1 MRVPFRRVLLP
12 RRLPG
17 TEIDAVR
24 DLTEMQTMLAERV
37 KTWTQPWW
45 DEGFKKGIEQG
56 EAAVLAKQL
65 SKRFGPLPAWASEKL
80 QQANREQLDVWA
92 DRIFDAESLEQ
103 FFA

>member
-1 MRVPFRRVLLP
+1 
-12 RRLPG
+12 
-17 TEIDAVR
+17 
-24 DLTEMQTMLAERV
+24 
-37 KTWTQPWW
+37 
-45 DEGFKKGIEQG
+45 
-56 EAAVLAKQL
+56 VLAKQL

>member
-1 MRVPFRRVLLP
+1 
-12 RRLPG
+12 
-17 TEIDAVR
+17 
-24 DLTEMQTMLAERV
+24 MLAERV

-65 SKRFGPLPAWASEKL
+65 AKRFGPLPAWASEKL